1 MSSFDAVIFDLDG
14 LVLDTEAGYRTAWR
28 RAAAESGVDL
38 DEDFF
43 WALSGQEAG
52 AVSQALTAVLGEDT
66 TPERFWTRAAR
77 HWREHLDIHG
87 IAVRPGFYELMGWLR
102 ERRIPCALAT
112 NSQRRYA
119 LECLGVAGL
128 GDTFAHLVTR
138 DQVERG
144 KPAPDVYLAAAAH
157 LGVAP
162 ARCLALEDS
171 PTGLA
176 SARAAGMRCILVP
189 GAPLPAE
196 AAENA
201 WRTFTTLLDVRDWLA
216 SLPPA

>member
-1 MSSFDAVIFDLDG
+1 MFKAVIFDLDG
-14 LVLDTEAGYRTAWR
+14 LVLDTEAGYRAAWR
-28 RAAAESGVDL
+28 RAAAEWGAEL

-52 AVSQALTAVLGEDT
+52 AVSQALAAVLGEDAA
-66 TPERFWTRAAR
+66 PEHFWTRATR
-77 HWREHLDIHG
+77 HWREHVDIHG
-87 IAVRPGFYELMGWLR
+87 IAVRPGFPELRDWLLR
-102 ERRIPCALAT
+102 SGIPCALAT

-119 LECLGVAGL
+119 LECLRVAGL
-128 GDTFAHLVTR
+128 EDAFSHLVDR

-144 KPAPDVYLAAAAH
+144 KPAPDVYLAAAER

-162 ARCLALEDS
+162 AHCLALEDS

-176 SARAAGMRCILVP
+176 SAHTAGMRCILVP
-189 GAPLPAE
+189 SAPLPTE